1 MAFLIL
7 MVNNYLSK
15 SKSFLLPNEQIVF
28 QANPHW
34 LFLLGAVAPI
44 FVFFF
49 LYYLFACPFLGS
61 IANALEHYCYVAA
74 LIILIFLSLV
84 FYLDWKFN
92 RLYLTNYRL
101 IRESGIIGKRYMSV
115 RLSNIED
122 MTCTFGILGRILG
135 YGDLVIESAGTYG
148 TLVFKGVPRLR
159 KIKWLIENEV
169 SRSKSNY
176 L

>member
-7 MVNNYLSK
+7 MTNNYLSK

-44 FVFFF
+44 FVFFV
-49 LYYLFACPFLGS
+49 LYYFFACPFLGS

-84 FYLDWKFN
+84 FYLDWNFN
-92 RLYLTNYRL
+92 RLYLTNFRL
-101 IRESGIIGKRYMSV
+101 IRESGVIGKRYMSV
-115 RLSNIED
+115 RLANIED

-135 YGDLVIESAGTYG
+135 YGDLVIESAGTHG
-148 TLVFKGVPRLR
+148 QIIFKGIP
-159 KIKWLIENEV
+159 KPIKMKTLIERWRFYSDV
-169 SRSKSNY
+169 KR
-176 L
+176 

>member
-1 MAFLIL
+1 

-15 SKSFLLPNEQIVF
+15 TKTFLLPNEQIVF

-34 LFLLGAVAPI
+34 LFLLVSIGQI
-44 FVFFF
+44 FLFFF
-49 LYYLFACPFLGS
+49 LYYFFACPFLGFM
-61 IANALEHYCYVAA
+61 AHALEHYCYVTA

-122 MTCTFGILGRILG
+122 TTCTFGILGRILG
-135 YGDLVIESAGTYG
+135 YGDLIIESAGTYG
-148 TLVFKGVPRLR
+148 QMIFKGIPKPR
-159 KIKWLIENEV
+159 KMKTLIERWRFYSDV
-169 SRSKSNY
+169 RR
-176 L
+176 